1 MKKKNILLIIGNGFD
16 LELGLKTSYKDFIE
30 SNMYACYSKKISV
43 SLEPKKTFDL
53 KYDIDIN
60 IFKYFKDIL
69 SIQNWIDLEMEIGKL
84 ASRNMETVNRQTGR
98 YEKRLAVSSDFM
110 MSSFNFLRDCLNNYI
125 STLKVPDNMPN
136 NYALQ
141 LMSILGTK
149 KYDNVRIVTFNYTD
163 LKETTRFD
171 IQVPVY
177 HIHGKI
183 SESPNTNLILGI
195 QDSVEVDKSF
205 SYVIKSHSP
214 YYHSSRIIDMLD
226 EADEV
231 IFFGHSLGETD
242 YPYFSDF
249 FQMQCRKIAPENR
262 KKIRIFT
269 YNEKS
274 RLDILF
280 QLRIM
285 NDKQTRLFFENS
297 DFALYRTEDKIDDI
311 KIQNYFNELISDLS
325 YH

>member
-30 SNMYACYSKKISV
+30 SNIYACYSKKISV

-110 MSSFNFLRDCLNNYI
+110 MSSFNALRNCLNDYI
-125 STLKVPDNMPN
+125 FNLEAPDNMPN

-149 KYDNVRIVTFNYTD
+149 KYGSS
-163 LKETTRFD
+163 D
-171 IQVPVY
+171 I
-177 HIHGKI
+177 
-183 SESPNTNLILGI
+183 
-195 QDSVEVDKSF
+195 
-205 SYVIKSHSP
+205 
-214 YYHSSRIIDMLD
+214 SSDT
-226 EADEV
+226 A
-231 IFFGHSLGETD
+231 
-242 YPYFSDF
+242 
-249 FQMQCRKIAPENR
+249 
-262 KKIRIFT
+262 
-269 YNEKS
+269 
-274 RLDILF
+274 
-280 QLRIM
+280 IM
-285 NDKQTRLFFENS
+285 
-297 DFALYRTEDKIDDI
+297 
-311 KIQNYFNELISDLS
+311 
-325 YH
+325 